1 MTGVNEDGGRE
12 LARVNSLGISASV
25 LDAMLDRLD
34 AFEGHAHGP
43 RNREHARWPFRK
55 ISVELEVQQPGGSAT
70 RLKVATRNLSRG
82 GMSLLHSMYQHAKS
96 RCTVHLPTNGG
107 EVRPI
112 AATIA
117 RCTHRGGRVH
127 EVGLRFDHPID
138 LRDFYDRRTAA
149 RMVSL
154 ERVNPLLLTGTA
166 VCCTRG
172 ESEFNLVRSLIADTQ
187 ISLRR
192 VEANQL
198 FELEP
203 LDGASLL
210 IVGQSQEDGTGT
222 RLLRRLRERGVGLG
236 AMVLAADIDA
246 LAEEGFF
253 EIADVALAATP
264 ITREGFHATL
274 AEMLLVRTGA
284 GEGRNGGSSDD
295 TVSWSAR
302 VALQELRDRLSCALQ
317 SDDAAA
323 IEACCVRLGEC
334 ARLAH
339 QYEVAL
345 LAERAQL
352 LVASGNKGELAS
364 VLLRMIGQLDATSA
378 HRAA

>member
-12 LARVNSLGISASV
+12 LARLNSLGISASV

-34 AFEGHAHGP
+34 ATEGQPRGP
-43 RNREHARWPFRK
+43 RKREHARWPFRK
-55 ISVELEVQQPGGSAT
+55 ISIELEVQHPGGSAT

-82 GMSLLHSMYQHAKS
+82 GMSLLHSMYLHAKS
-96 RCTVHLPTNGG
+96 RCTVHLPVNGG
-107 EVRPI
+107 EPRPV
-112 AATIA
+112 AASIA

-138 LRDFYDRRTAA
+138 LRDFYDRKTAA

-154 ERVNPLLLTGTA
+154 ERVDPLLLAGTA

-172 ESEFNLVRSLIADTQ
+172 ESEFNLVRSLIADTR
-187 ISLRR
+187 IALRR
-192 VEANQL
+192 IDAN
-198 FELEP
+198 ELLGLER
-203 LDGASLL
+203 LEGATLL
-210 IVGQSQEDGTGT
+210 ILGQSQQDQSGTQ
-222 RLLRRLRERGVGLG
+222 LLRRLRERGVGIG
-236 AMVLAADIDA
+236 AMLLAADIDA

-253 EIADVALAATP
+253 EIADVALASTP
-264 ITREGFHATL
+264 ITREVFHATL

-284 GEGRNGGSSDD
+284 GDCHGGSSDD

-302 VALQELRDRLSCALQ
+302 VALQELRDRLTRALEN
-317 SDDAAA
+317 DDAGA
-323 IEACCVRLGEC
+323 IEACCVRLGDC

-345 LAERAQL
+345 LAERAQM
-352 LVASGNKGELAS
+352 LVAAGNKSELAQ
-364 VLLRMIGQLDATSA
+364 VLLRMVGQLDATSA

>member
-1 MTGVNEDGGRE
+1 MTVVSDDSGRE
-12 LARVNSLGISASV
+12 LARLNSLGIGASV

-34 AFEGHAHGP
+34 ASEGQPQGP
-43 RNREHARWPFRK
+43 RKREHARWPFRK
-55 ISVELEVQQPGGSAT
+55 ISVDLEVQHPGGSAT

-82 GMSLLHSMYQHAKS
+82 GMSLLHSMYLHAKS
-96 RCTVHLPTNGG
+96 RCTVHLPTNAAD
-107 EVRPI
+107 VRPI

-138 LRDFYDRRTAA
+138 LRDFYDRKTAA

-154 ERVNPLLLTGTA
+154 ERVDPLLLAGTA
-166 VCCTRG
+166 VCCTRS
-172 ESEFNLVRSLIADTQ
+172 ESEFNLVRSLVLDTQ
-187 ISLRR
+187 IAIRR
-192 VEANQL
+192 IDANHL
-198 FELEP
+198 FDLDR

-210 IVGQSQEDGTGT
+210 ILGQSQDQGTGT
-222 RLLRRLRERGVGLG
+222 QLLRALRERGVGVG
-236 AMVLAADIDA
+236 AMLLAADMDA
-246 LAEEGFF
+246 LAQEGFF

-264 ITREGFHATL
+264 ITRETFLATL
-274 AEMLLVRTGA
+274 AEMLLVRSGA
-284 GEGRNGGSSDD
+284 GPACAGGSSDD

-302 VALQELRDRLSCALQ
+302 VALQELRDGLAKAIRN
-317 SDDAAA
+317 DDAPA

-345 LAERAQL
+345 LAERAQAL
-352 LVASGNKGELAS
+352 AASGNKGELGS
-364 VLLRMIGQLDATSA
+364 VLLRMIGQLDASSA
-378 HRAA
+378 KRAA